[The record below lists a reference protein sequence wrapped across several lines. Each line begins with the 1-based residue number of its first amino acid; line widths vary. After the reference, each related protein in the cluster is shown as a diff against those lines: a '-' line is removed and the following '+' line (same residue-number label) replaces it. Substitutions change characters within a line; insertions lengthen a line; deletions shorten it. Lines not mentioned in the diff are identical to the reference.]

1 VLATRLRCVDNGQ
14 AIPNGIDAFNAASGG
29 TDMGL
34 AFRLAVGVGILGV
47 LSLFGCASTA
57 PRSEDLATNPLI
69 AVPEARTSPPGTAS
83 TDSEENAPTV
93 AAAEIDP
100 DCSYLTFKVR
110 TPIPPYDADKR
121 AASYKTQ
128 KRYMDKFSAHLE
140 RVGFKAWEP
149 VSVRLKQEGFRELG
163 AFVEP
168 LFSQEVGRDRGE
180 LTARETA
187 ELEKILAKLT
197 THEEARADE
206 IMEAIEL
213 STWNVDS
220 NVLDIAGP
228 ELKGVSEGDRAV
240 VWNWLMEKRDTVL
253 DGALRVDL
261 FTDPWA
267 SDPSRRFGR
276 IVDLLLT
283 LESNFDVEAAR
294 AADWAA
300 AVFLPHARQLCADMN
315 ATLLEEEAKL
325 ERIRDQLTEEIIRVR
340 ERRAEQEK
348 RLKLE
353 VE

>member
-1 VLATRLRCVDNGQ
+1 
-14 AIPNGIDAFNAASGG
+14 
-29 TDMGL
+29 MGL

-57 PRSEDLATNPLI
+57 SLPRGEPYIPDLEWCHNSCNGDHSGWCGLCDENYTGWRERPI
-69 AVPEARTSPPGTAS
+69 QPELEA
-83 TDSEENAPTV
+83 EENALTV
-93 AAAEIDP
+93 ADAEIDP
-100 DCSYLTFKVR
+100 NCPYLTFKVR

-121 AASYKTQ
+121 AASYKIQ

-228 ELKGVSEGDRAV
+228 ELKGVSEGDREV

-353 VE
+353 VEQ